1 MIRTPLFLLIG
12 LSVLIT
18 QPVFADG
25 GQDEDIVYSLEER
38 IAPILRDPALHGT
51 EFGLQVVNVRTGEE
65 VFARAP
71 DEKLVPASV
80 MKVLTAAVAMRELGA
95 GYRFSTYV
103 SADGAIDADGVLE
116 GDLYVQGFGDPTVVT
131 ENLWRLAYDL
141 RLSGL
146 KKVEGDII
154 YDDQHFDSD
163 RLIAGWRKDL
173 DMANGPAYF
182 APLGALSVNF
192 NTACLVVRPGSEAGV
207 SGEVVL
213 EAPHDAVKVVN
224 KVTTGSRRSRARLNI
239 VRSKRGKDNVTFE
252 VSGSVPFG
260 ADSSRFYR
268 AIVDPLSQFKGV
280 FSSHLQVHGIEVSG
294 EHRRG
299 EAPKSLDMLARHE
312 SASLPSV
319 LARMNKHSSNFIA
332 EHVLKAVGAEVHGE
346 PGTTRKGLLVIGSYL
361 ESLGASSDDFD
372 LVNGSGLSRDAYLPP
387 SLVNAVLIDMANDP
401 ILAPEFT
408 ASLAIGGVDGTLWT
422 RFRGEDAAGRL
433 RGKTGTLNH
442 VTGLAAYVAGGDG
455 ELYAFTFLVND
466 IPGSTRAI
474 RKVHTRLGM
483 LLIDL

>member
-1 MIRTPLFLLIG
+1 MPEYLKPASRRAFVLSFFLTIFPSLTMIRTPMFLLIG
-12 LSVLIT
+12 LSALIT

-25 GQDEDIVYSLEER
+25 GQDEDTVYSLEER

-65 VFARAP
+65 VFAHDP

-103 SADGAIDADGVLE
+103 SADGAIDADGVLD

-146 KKVEGDII
+146 RKVEGDII

-207 SGEVVL
+207 AGEVAL

-224 KVTTGSRRSRARLNI
+224 KVTTGSRRSRSRLNI
-239 VRSKRGKDNVTFE
+239 VRSKRGKDQVTFE

-260 ADSSRFYR
+260 ADSARFYR
-268 AIVDPLSQFKGV
+268 SIVDPLSQFQGV
-280 FSSHLQVHGIEVSG
+280 FSSHLESHGIEISG
-294 EHRRG
+294 EHKRG

-312 SASLPSV
+312 SAALPSV

-332 EHVLKAVGAEVHGE
+332 EHVLKAVGAEVYGK
-346 PGTTRKGLLVIGSYL
+346 PGTTRKGLAVVGAYL

-372 LVNGSGLSRDAYLPP
+372 LVNGSGLSRDSYLPP

-408 ASLAIGGVDGTLWT
+408 A
-422 RFRGEDAAGRL
+422 
-433 RGKTGTLNH
+433 
-442 VTGLAAYVAGGDG
+442 
-455 ELYAFTFLVND
+455 
-466 IPGSTRAI
+466 
-474 RKVHTRLGM
+474 
-483 LLIDL
+483 